1 MKRTIIN
8 AKDLELNEKV
18 VSFKR
23 VTKVSV
29 RDTDFKRT
37 GAMKIARNAQ

>member
-1 MKRTIIN
+1 MPT
-8 AKDLELNEKV
+8 
-18 VSFKR
+18 FKR
-23 VTKVSV
+23 ITKVSV